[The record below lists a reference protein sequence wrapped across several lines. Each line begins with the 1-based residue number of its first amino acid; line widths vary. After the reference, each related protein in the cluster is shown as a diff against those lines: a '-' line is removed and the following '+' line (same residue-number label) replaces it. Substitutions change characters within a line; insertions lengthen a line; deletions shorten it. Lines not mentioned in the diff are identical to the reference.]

1 MSKSRARLDA
11 ALVKTGI
18 ASDLTVAQELI
29 AQGVILVN
37 GAVALTNNR
46 MVANSDTV
54 LLSKPSRFVSRG
66 GEKLEAAIVAF
77 NINIVGQ
84 RVLDAG
90 ASTGGFT
97 DCVLQRGAREV
108 VALDV
113 GKAQLHD
120 RLVRDPRV
128 TVVDSVNVR
137 TLSEDHTFDV
147 GFDVGFDVDFD
158 VVVADLSFIS
168 LRQVSTALVGVLRP
182 HGDMILLVKPQ
193 FEAEKAE
200 VNKGAGVIT
209 DTKIH
214 DRTVAQVVEAY
225 VSRGMTKMGVI
236 ESPLRGADGNTE
248 FLLHLSRGPAIE
260 VHSVSRVE

>member
-1 MSKSRARLDA
+1 MSKSRVRLDA

-18 ASDLTVAQELI
+18 ASDLALAQELI

-37 GAVALTNNR
+37 GSIALTNNR

-54 LLSKPSRFVSRG
+54 LLSVPARFVSRG

-77 NINIVGQ
+77 NIDIAGQ

-137 TLSEDHTFDV
+137 TLSEGG
-147 GFDVGFDVDFD
+147 GFDVGLDVGFD

-168 LRQVSTALVGVLRP
+168 LQKVSTALVGVLRP
-182 HGDMILLVKPQ
+182 HGHMILLVKPQ

-200 VNKGAGVIT
+200 VDKGAGVIT

-214 DRTVAQVVEAY
+214 DRTLAQVVGAY
-225 VSRGMTKMGVI
+225 
-236 ESPLRGADGNTE
+236 ESLG
-248 FLLHLSRGPAIE
+248 
-260 VHSVSRVE
+260 